1 MERNTGTI
9 DRAVRVIA
17 GLTLI
22 VLAASNTI
30 GVWGYVGVLPLLT
43 GAVGYC
49 PAYALL
55 GMNTC
60 GIKK

>member
-49 PAYALL
+49 PAYTLL